1 MPFVPL
7 QIAKHGANSLS
18 LDKFY
23 RLRLSSA
30 AMRELKLTAYQH
42 VVLSVDV
49 ENKRL
54 GIAKQELAKV
64 PNATAVKPDKRGYL
78 AITAGKQVAAKLGL
92 TDADLP
98 LRFADIGWI
107 DSEGTRWRAFE
118 LSAE

>member
-1 MPFVPL
+1 MPFEPL

-49 ENKRL
+49 ENKRVGL
-54 GIAKQELAKV
+54 AKQELAKV

-98 LRFADIGWI
+98 LRFEYVGFVD
-107 DSEGTRWRAFE
+107 DSGVRWSAYE
-118 LSAE
+118 LTKD